1 VGQKHLSGTK
11 DVILIPNDLQHID
24 SAGLILTWTQP
35 KSQWIART
43 ERQKVATLSWLSSFG
58 SRRLQF
64 FAPVLLAIDR
74 SNVAGPFFHT
84 ALSALASGDGGTAHA
99 HPMGKWRRC
108 GR

>member
-64 FAPVLLAIDR
+64 FAPVFSLSIGLMSQVHFSTLRCLL
-74 SNVAGPFFHT
+74 
-84 ALSALASGDGGTAHA
+84 
-99 HPMGKWRRC
+99 
-108 GR
+108 

>member
-1 VGQKHLSGTK
+1 MWDKNIRDQRRDTYTQRPTAHRFSGPHSHLDTTEK
-11 DVILIPNDLQHID
+11 PVD
-24 SAGLILTWTQP
+24 
-35 KSQWIART
+35 RT
-43 ERQKVATLSWLSSFG
+43 HGETKVATLSWLSSFG

-74 SNVAGPFFHT
+74 SNVAGPVFHT

>member
-1 VGQKHLSGTK
+1 MGQKHLSGTK

-24 SAGLILTWTQP
+24 SAGLILTWTT
-35 KSQWIART
+35 T
-43 ERQKVATLSWLSSFG
+43 ERPVNRKHGEVKVATLSWLSSFG